1 MLLDK
6 IKRRLGILDDEQ
18 DQLLTDFIEDAESYF
33 KLITSASTI
42 DEKYNFIIV
51 DVVVKRYQRKG
62 SEAMSSESVDGYS
75 VTYAQ
80 DDFAEYLQYL
90 EREFGLSNDTRR
102 GRVRFY

>member
-6 IKRRLGILDDEQ
+6 IKRRLGILDEEQ

-33 KLITSASTI
+33 KLITSANTI
-42 DEKYNFIIV
+42 DDKYEFIIA

-80 DDFAEYLQYL
+80 DDFSEYLQYL
-90 EREFGLSNDTRR
+90 DREFGLSNDARR
-102 GRVRFY
+102 GKVRFY